1 MAMLSRVAE
10 SIYWI
15 GRYMERA
22 ENTARLLDVSLR
34 SSRELATSF
43 RLVRSDEESPDE
55 LALILVAT
63 GEREEYERRYGA
75 VTEDG
80 LATFLVVDQDNPS
93 SVVSCLSAA
102 RVSARGVRESI
113 SSEMWEELN
122 RAYLS
127 FHRVTSAYLLIEGL
141 HDFCRQIRLASQLF
155 QGVTDATMPR
165 DEAWYFLVAGR
176 YLERAGMTARI
187 LDSRT
192 GGLNLGADEPPPE
205 EVHRWLSLLRSV
217 SSYES
222 YKRLVPGGIQPMQVA
237 EFLLFNLSMPRSVA
251 FGIQRV
257 REQMDA
263 IDLLLGTGTGEGPA
277 EIAAALGD
285 RLRDA
290 RLVNCDS
297 DGLSEY
303 LRLIVE
309 DCGTI
314 GASIRRTYFENVP
327 AGLAAS

>member
-10 SIYWI
+10 TIYWI
-15 GRYMERA
+15 GRYVERA

-43 RLVRSDEESPDE
+43 HLDEESPGE

-63 GEREEYERRYGA
+63 GEREEYQRRYGA

-80 LATFLVVDQDNPS
+80 LATFLVVDRDNPN

-102 RVSARGVRESI
+102 RGSARGVRESI

-127 FHRVTSAYLLIEGL
+127 FHRATSAYLLIEGL

-165 DEAWYFLVAGR
+165 DEAWHFLIAGR

-187 LDSRT
+187 LDART
-192 GGLNLGADEPPPE
+192 GGLDVADDEAAPE
-205 EVHRWLSLLRSV
+205 EVHRWLALLRSV
-217 SSYES
+217 SAYES
-222 YKRLVPGGIQPMQVA
+222 FKRLVPGGIQPAQVA
-237 EFLLFNLSMPRSVA
+237 GFLLFNLSMPRSVA
-251 FGIQRV
+251 FGIHQV
-257 REQMDA
+257 REQMEA
-263 IDLLLGTGTGEGPA
+263 IDRLLGAAGGEGPA
-277 EIAAALGD
+277 AIAAALGE
-285 RLRDA
+285 RLADSC
-290 RLVNCDS
+290 LSGGGS
-297 DGLSEY
+297 DGLGDY
-303 LRLIVE
+303 LRLIIH
-309 DCGTI
+309 DCGRI
-314 GASIRRTYFENVP
+314 GESVRRTYFENVP

>member
-43 RLVRSDEESPDE
+43 RLDEESPDE

-63 GEREEYERRYGA
+63 GEHEEYERRYGA

-102 RVSARGVRESI
+102 RISARGVRESI

-141 HDFCRQIRLASQLF
+141 HDFCGQIRRASQLF

-165 DEAWYFLVAGR
+165 DEAWYFLTAGR

-192 GGLNLGADEPPPE
+192 GELNLGADEPPPE
-205 EVHRWLSLLRSV
+205 EVHRWLALLRSV

-222 YKRLVPGGIQPMQVA
+222 FRRLVPGSIQPAQVA
-237 EFLLFNLSMPRSVA
+237 EFLLFSLSMPRSVA

-257 REQMDA
+257 QEQLEA
-263 IDLLLGTGTGEGPA
+263 IDLLLGLAPSDGPA
-277 EIAAALGD
+277 VLSAALGD
-285 RLRDA
+285 RMRDA
-290 RLVNCDS
+290 RLANS
-297 DGLSEY
+297 SPDGLNEY
-303 LRLIVE
+303 LHLVIQ
-309 DCGTI
+309 DCGAI

-327 AGLAAS
+327 TGLVAS